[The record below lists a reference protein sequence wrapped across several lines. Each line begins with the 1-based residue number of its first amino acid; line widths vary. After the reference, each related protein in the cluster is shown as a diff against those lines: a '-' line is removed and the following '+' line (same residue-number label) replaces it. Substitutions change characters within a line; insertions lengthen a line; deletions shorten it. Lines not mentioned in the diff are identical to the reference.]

1 VEYFDSCDCSIYQII
16 GGRNYLRGTDEVS
29 IYYGN
34 TDRSLVV
41 TSYMFYGDQSVNE
54 YLCKRERE
62 DTRLEIIAAHLW
74 GNFSAH

>member
-1 VEYFDSCDCSIYQII
+1 
-16 GGRNYLRGTDEVS
+16 VS

-41 TSYMFYGDQSVNE
+41 TSYMFYGDQSVDE